1 MPTSK
6 LTPAETRAAILAAL
20 SGEHKEIV
28 ARRHGVGYEQ
38 IRRLAKDAAEDPA
51 ARVREYEEE
60 LAFRRRVAEL
70 AEEKEER

>member
-6 LTPAETRAAILAAL
+6 LTSEKARAAILAAL

-38 IRRLAKDAAEDPA
+38 IRRMAKGAAEDPA
-51 ARVREYEEE
+51 ERVREYEEE
-60 LAFRRRVAEL
+60 LAFRRRVLEIVDGA
-70 AEEKEER
+70 